1 VKLITA
7 TAIPESPARIH
18 EPDQRPVRV
27 ALVQHAWVADRNAL
41 IATLRDGI
49 RTAAEAGTEIV
60 FLPELTLSRYPA
72 DTLPRG
78 TPSDIAETLEDGP
91 TITFAREAARDFGV
105 HVHAS
110 LYERADSDDGLGFN
124 TAIIVGPDRTLVAR
138 TRKTHI
144 PVTTGYYEDKYFRP
158 GPPDDAYPVVALADP
173 PVNIGLPTCWDE
185 WFPEVARLYSLGGA
199 QVLCYPTAIGSEPD
213 HPDFDTQP
221 LWQQVIVGNGIAN
234 GLFMIVPNRYGTEG
248 LITFYGSSFVSDP
261 YGRILVQ
268 APRDE
273 AAVLVADLDL
283 AQRRDWLD
291 LFPFLATR
299 RPDSYGALVEPIR
312 QEHRRDIDAQTVT
325 HATDVSR

>member
-1 VKLITA
+1 MKLIQA
-7 TAIPESPARIH
+7 DGVPESLARVDEPAS
-18 EPDQRPVRV
+18 PPVRV
-27 ALVQHAWVADRNAL
+27 GLVQHAWVDDPAAL
-41 IATLRDGI
+41 VETLRDGI
-49 RTAAEAGTEIV
+49 RTAADAGAHVV

-72 DTLPRG
+72 DTLPEG
-78 TPSDIAETLEDGP
+78 TPSDLAEDLETGP
-91 TITFAREAARDFGV
+91 TVTFARDAARDFGV

-110 LYERADSDDGLGFN
+110 LYERADQGDGLGFN
-124 TAIIVGPDRTLVAR
+124 TAVIVAPSGEVVAR

-144 PVTTGYYEDKYFRP
+144 PVTSGYYEDKYFRQ
-158 GPPDDAYPVVALADP
+158 GPPDSAYPVVALEDP
-173 PVNIGLPTCWDE
+173 PMRVGLPTCWDE

-234 GLFMIVPNRYGTEG
+234 GLFMVVPNRYGTEG
-248 LITFYGSSFVSDP
+248 LITFYGSSFISDP
-261 YGRILVQ
+261 YGRILAQ

-283 AQRRDWLD
+283 SQRQDWLD

-299 RPDSYGALVEPIR
+299 RPDSYGDLVAPIR
-312 QEHRRDIDAQTVT
+312 DEHRREV
-325 HATDVSR
+325 